1 MTISQTAPVSP
12 RALWTGR
19 VLSAVIVL
27 FMIFDGV
34 IKLPP
39 LDIVTQTMVPLGWPA
54 DPNVARMLGIIG
66 LVSTALYA
74 LPRTS
79 VLGAILLTGYR
90 HQYACRQP
98 AVLAHAVRGLSR
110 HYPVGRPVPARPQDA
125 RADPV
130 HPIGVAVAAK
140 ALTSA
145 VVRSTDRIPHLRVIA
160 QGVWRRFPGRE
171 ERT

>member
-1 MTISQTAPVSP
+1 MTIAISETAPISS

-19 VLSAVIVL
+19 VLSTIIVL

-54 DPNVARMLGIIG
+54 DPNVARLLGIIG

-79 VLGAILLTGYR
+79 VLGAILLTAYMGG
-90 HQYACRQP
+90 AI
-98 AVLAHAVRGLSR
+98 ATNVRVDNPLFSHTLFGVYLGIILWGGLYLR
-110 HYPVGRPVPARPQDA
+110 DPHV
-125 RADPV
+125 RA
-130 HPIGVAVAAK
+130 
-140 ALTSA
+140 L
-145 VVRSTDRIPHLRVIA
+145 IPL
-160 QGVWRRFPGRE
+160 G
-171 ERT
+171 